1 MIKTADLI
9 YQNEVIPVLAEYG
22 HLTLLKEAEEV
33 TEDTYDNETSKLKRM
48 LGKSMEK
55 MKEYKGKVSGGIG
68 KSMEKL
74 KEHKGK
80 VLGGASGLG
89 VLAAGYGGYRNRD
102 KLSNLLDTVRNFNI
116 DKPVRK
122 FVGKRILHTNPDS
135 QRLIKFLMK
144 MYENPKTTAGVGAGL
159 GAVGLAALGYGG
171 VKGGKALY
179 NKFRTN
185 KQEEAAE

>member
-1 MIKTADLI
+1 
-9 YQNEVIPVLAEYG
+9 
-22 HLTLLKEAEEV
+22 
-33 TEDTYDNETSKLKRM
+33 M

-102 KLSNLLDTVRNFNI
+102 KLSNLLDAVRHFSVDDSVRRVVGAGIRNTDWNSKKLLNLL
-116 DKPVRK
+116 DKMWD
-122 FVGKRILHTNPDS
+122 H
-135 QRLIKFLMK
+135 
-144 MYENPKTTAGVGAGL
+144 PKTTAGVGA
-159 GAVGLAALGYGG
+159 ASLAALGYGG

-179 NKFRTN
+179 NKFRPK